1 MMIIHQHRMCTALDK
16 PTMRD
21 NMTTSNTNDLPVCVD
36 GSANEEENSTDY
48 ESKPLTMK
56 SEDALR
62 SSPQLKISVPK
73 LSFLL
78 SKKAATEQNEQSA
91 NDITGYSSGS
101 APDDEI
107 YDTKN
112 KYAPNNLKST
122 DSDGHD
128 EDDAY
133 DHAGQYATD
142 DDGPLDL
149 SLPSGHR
156 RNPNLS
162 DTDSEDSISIEDDKV
177 PEKAAYKKN
186 LIKRYRK

>member
-1 MMIIHQHRMCTALDK
+1 MYTTLDK
-16 PTMRD
+16 ATMRD
-21 NMTTSNTNDLPVCVD
+21 NMTTSNANDLPVSAD
-36 GSANEEENSTDY
+36 GNVNDEETSNDY
-48 ESKPLTMK
+48 ESKQLTM
-56 SEDALR
+56 SNDALCT
-62 SSPQLKISVPK
+62 SSQLKISVPK

-78 SKKAATEQNEQSA
+78 SKKSTAEQDDTSA
-91 NDITGYSSGS
+91 NDMIEYNSGS
-101 APDDEI
+101 APDDEL

-112 KYAPNNLKST
+112 KHAPNSLKST
-122 DSDGHD
+122 DSDGQD

-133 DHAGQYATD
+133 DQACQYATD

-156 RNPNLS
+156 RKPNLS
-162 DTDSEDSISIEDDKV
+162 DTDSDDSISIEDDKV